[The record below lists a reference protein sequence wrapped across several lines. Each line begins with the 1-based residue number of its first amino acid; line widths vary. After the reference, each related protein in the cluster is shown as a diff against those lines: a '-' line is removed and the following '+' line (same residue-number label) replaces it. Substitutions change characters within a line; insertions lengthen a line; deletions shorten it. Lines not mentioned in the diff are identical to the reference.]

1 MKFKS
6 SDRSPSVVCGSNRLV
21 FLRTFEL
28 RLMSVPNWAKKHKGD
43 SGAGASLPGWAAKR
57 TEAEAPE
64 LGEVRRCSEILLEML
79 IKLKLQGK
87 LSAKDVCSLVYW
99 AKGAGLQGAACTLAK
114 DPNLIGGHFSENF
127 DATTVKRLLS
137 D

>member
-57 TEAEAPE
+57 TEAEAAE

-79 IKLKLQGK
+79 IKL
-87 LSAKDVCSLVYW
+87 
-99 AKGAGLQGAACTLAK
+99 
-114 DPNLIGGHFSENF
+114 
-127 DATTVKRLLS
+127 
-137 D
+137 